1 VLITDEQQSFEVA
14 AGTVCSFALA
24 AAPVANNEITT
35 TYRADANGDIREIT
49 TGTLK
54 LQLTNVDTGKS
65 IVVNVS
71 GPGTV
76 VLHPDGSAT
85 EDLQGPALVF
95 FSRTATPAGPATHL
109 FNGHTTL
116 ELSRTC
122 FLCPRCLLHGF
133 PHRSLKKQPID
144 GTLWTDVQPRAQ
156 IRIPARVAEPD
167 ASGPLI
173 GGRRADLR

>member
-1 VLITDEQQSFEVA
+1 MTSVA
-14 AGTVCSFALA
+14 AS
-24 AAPVANNEITT
+24 
-35 TYRADANGDIREIT
+35 NG
-49 TGTLK
+49 GS
-54 LQLTNVDTGKS
+54 Q
-65 IVVNVS
+65 S
-71 GPGTV
+71 G
-76 VLHPDGSAT
+76 
-85 EDLQGPALVF
+85 
-95 FSRTATPAGPATHL
+95 
-109 FNGHTTL
+109 TTL

-122 FLCPRCLLHGF
+122 FLCPRCLRHGF